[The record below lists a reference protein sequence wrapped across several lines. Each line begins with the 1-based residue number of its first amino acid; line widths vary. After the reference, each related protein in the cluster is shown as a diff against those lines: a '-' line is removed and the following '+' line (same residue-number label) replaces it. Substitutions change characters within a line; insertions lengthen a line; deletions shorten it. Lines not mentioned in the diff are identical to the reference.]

1 MFSIIH
7 GDTASS
13 PYGVRP
19 VARVGGDG
27 GGAVLTPCVQSNQT
41 KLIFHRHIMGVCVCV
56 FMKSTRGQMFN
67 NLVGFCFFP
76 FVVAF
81 RVTQT
86 QSPNVPTFA
95 FKVVISHPTR

>member
-1 MFSIIH
+1 
-7 GDTASS
+7 
-13 PYGVRP
+13 
-19 VARVGGDG
+19 
-27 GGAVLTPCVQSNQT
+27 
-41 KLIFHRHIMGVCVCV
+41 MGVCVCV

-67 NLVGFCFFP
+67 NLVGFCFFS

-95 FKVVISHPTR
+95 FKVVISHPTRSLSNHHPIPSARRGNRTTSDICL